1 MVTADHFDV
10 VVLGAGSA
18 GEVVATTLAAAGRTV
33 ALVEQLR
40 VGGECPYVACMP
52 SKSLLHSAGA
62 MRSDVSMGD
71 RVAAYQEAVRR
82 RDEVA
87 EHRDDSRATRSVEA
101 SGVRLV
107 RGHGL
112 VTGPRVVAV
121 GSHEIGWRD
130 LVVATG
136 SVPILPDIP
145 GLDTVPTW
153 TSDLALSSSLLPS
166 SLVVM
171 GGGAVGCEL
180 AQVFARFGASVT
192 LVESADRLLGKER
205 PEVADL
211 LGEALRADGIDVR
224 LSTTVE
230 RVEPGDPGGA
240 RVIMSDG
247 TSTDCARVLVAVGRR
262 PAASGLGLETL
273 GVEPDDRGALVVDD
287 QCRVAGQDHVWAAGD
302 VTALA
307 PFTHTANYQA
317 RIVAANILGSGRTAD
332 YLAVPRA
339 VYTDPPVA
347 SVGHTGDGEGLE
359 SASFDL
365 GELARTLTDSGPGGL
380 LVITADRDRGV
391 LVGASAIGARA
402 EDWMGEAALA
412 VRAGVPLEVL
422 TDLVHAF
429 PSMGEAFEPV
439 YRELAARCSSV

>member
-1 MVTADHFDV
+1 MEFFDV

-18 GEVVATTLAAAGRTV
+18 GEVVGTTLAAAGRTV
-33 ALVEQLR
+33 AVVEKLR

-62 MRSDVSMGD
+62 MRTDLPLAD

-87 EHRDDSRATRSVEA
+87 EGRDDAGAARSITA

-107 RGHGL
+107 RGHGR
-112 VTGPRVVAV
+112 VTGSGVVAV
-121 GSHEIGWRD
+121 SGHEIGWGD

-136 SVPILPDIP
+136 SVPVLPEVP

-153 TSDLALSSSLLPS
+153 TSDEALSSSLLPS
-166 SLVVM
+166 SLVVL

-211 LGEALRADGIDVR
+211 LAEALRADGVDVR

-230 RVEPGDPGGA
+230 RVEQGGAGGA

-247 TSTDCARVLVAVGRR
+247 TSTECARVLLAVGRR
-262 PAASGLGLETL
+262 PAASGLGLEML

-317 RIVAANILGSGRTAD
+317 RIVAANILGADRRAD
-332 YLAVPRA
+332 YRAVPRA
-339 VYTDPPVA
+339 VYTDPVVA
-347 SVGHTGDGEGLE
+347 SVGRTGHDEGLE

-365 GELARTLTDSGPGGL
+365 SELSRTLTDGGSGGL
-380 LVITADRDRGV
+380 LVVTADRVRGV

-412 VRAGVPLEVL
+412 VRAEVPLAVL

-439 YRELAARCSSV
+439 YRELAARCAKR

>member
-1 MVTADHFDV
+1 MAFFDV

-62 MRSDVSMGD
+62 MRSDVPMSD
-71 RVAAYQEAVRR
+71 RFAAYQEAVRR

-87 EHRDDSRATRSVEA
+87 EGRDDSGAARSVEA

-112 VTGPRVVAV
+112 VTGSRVVAV
-121 GSHEIGWRD
+121 GGHEIGWGD

-136 SVPILPDIP
+136 SVPVLPDVP
-145 GLDTVPTW
+145 GLDAVPTW
-153 TSDLALSSSLLPS
+153 TSDEALSSSLLPS
-166 SLVVM
+166 SLVVL

-180 AQVFARFGASVT
+180 AQVFARFGVSVT
-192 LVESADRLLGKER
+192 LVESADRLLGEER
-205 PEVADL
+205 PEVAGL

-230 RVEPGDPGGA
+230 RVEPGGAGGA
-240 RVIMSDG
+240 RVIMSNG

-262 PAASGLGLETL
+262 PAASGLGLEAL
-273 GVEPDDRGALVVDD
+273 GVEADDRGALVVDD
-287 QCRVAGQDHVWAAGD
+287 RCRVAGQDHVWAAGD

-317 RIVAANILGSGRTAD
+317 RIVAANILGADRRAD
-332 YLAVPRA
+332 YRAVPRA
-339 VYTDPPVA
+339 VYTDPAVA
-347 SVGHTGDGEGLE
+347 SVGRTGDDVGLE

-365 GELARTLTDSGPGGL
+365 GELSRTLTDSGPGGL
-380 LVITADRDRGV
+380 LVITADRVRGV

-412 VRAGVPLEVL
+412 VRAEVPLAVL

-439 YRELAARCSSV
+439 YRELAARCSPG